1 MEECCDIGEDG
12 CEWAADY
19 TGSRERMRLSCLVR
33 CLRLPPNGMRAT
45 KEEAPPWRGMLLVC
59 VVFLVIF
66 VFVLR
71 GGFADFFHDD
81 GIGFVANGCRFQ
93 RVDFFQA
100 QAVHPVV
107 AEVETVV
114 DEVFFLQLR
123 VVEGEGRGVVGDI
136 AFIHHHAGLFHAVRV
151 KNPLFAIVYG
161 VVAFCFFA
169 GEDELVE
176 VRVVAVKGGEDE
188 VVQVFEGGIA
198 GDVEDAVQF
207 IGWHSVVFDE

>member
-1 MEECCDIGEDG
+1 MPRKTTARGSQNLTMRCIMEECCDIGEDG

-123 VVEGEGRGVVGDI
+123 VDI
-136 AFIHHHAGLFHAVRV
+136 HNHFILATAL
-151 KNPLFAIVYG
+151 LL
-161 VVAFCFFA
+161 CFY
-169 GEDELVE
+169 
-176 VRVVAVKGGEDE
+176 
-188 VVQVFEGGIA
+188 
-198 GDVEDAVQF
+198 
-207 IGWHSVVFDE
+207 S

>member
-1 MEECCDIGEDG
+1 MGGRLYRQLGTYAVVLLDAMPALASERNACDKRRIPAVAGHV
-12 CEWAADY
+12 A
-19 TGSRERMRLSCLVR
+19 L
-33 CLRLPPNGMRAT
+33 
-45 KEEAPPWRGMLLVC
+45 C

-114 DEVFFLQLR
+114 DEIFFLQLR

-136 AFIHHHAGLFHAVRV
+136 AFIHHHVGLFHAVRV
-151 KNPLFAIVYG
+151 KNPLFAIV
-161 VVAFCFFA
+161 
-169 GEDELVE
+169 
-176 VRVVAVKGGEDE
+176 
-188 VVQVFEGGIA
+188 
-198 GDVEDAVQF
+198 
-207 IGWHSVVFDE
+207 